1 MNEKKRI
8 ELLTKLANL
17 LDEYNIDIEFVCS
30 ENSDIG
36 GLSNDRIIISER
48 ETGARILDTFNEWY
62 LSSNVIKENM

>member
-17 LDEYNIDIEFVCS
+17 LDEYNIGIQFVCS
-30 ENSDIG
+30 ENSDIC

-48 ETGARILDTFNEWY
+48 ETEARILDTFNEWY

>member
-1 MNEKKRI
+1 MIDKRNEF
-8 ELLTKLANL
+8 LTKLANL
-17 LDEYNIDIEFVCS
+17 LDEYNVYIEFVCS

>member
-1 MNEKKRI
+1 MNEEKRI
-8 ELLTKLANL
+8 EFLTKLANL
-17 LDEYNIDIEFVCS
+17 LDEYNVDIEFVCS
-30 ENSDIG
+30 ENSDIC

>member
-17 LDEYNIDIEFVCS
+17 LDEYNVNIWFVCS
-30 ENSDIG
+30 
-36 GLSNDRIIISER
+36 
-48 ETGARILDTFNEWY
+48 RILDTFNEWY

>member
-1 MNEKKRI
+1 M
-8 ELLTKLANL
+8 
-17 LDEYNIDIEFVCS
+17 LDEYNVDIEFVCS

-48 ETGARILDTFNEWY
+48 ETGVRILDTFNEWN

>member
-17 LDEYNIDIEFVCS
+17 LDEYNADIEFVCS
-30 ENSDIG
+30 ENSDIC

>member
-17 LDEYNIDIEFVCS
+17 LDEYNVDIEFICS

-48 ETGARILDTFNEWY
+48 ETGVRILDTFNEWY

>member
-8 ELLTKLANL
+8 ELLTKLDNL
-17 LDEYNIDIEFVCS
+17 LDEYNVDIEFVCS
-30 ENSDIG
+30 ENSDIC
-36 GLSNDRIIISER
+36 GLYNDRIIISER

>member
-1 MNEKKRI
+1 MNDKRS
-8 ELLTKLANL
+8 EFPTKLANL
-17 LDEYNIDIEFVCS
+17 LDEYNVDIEFVCS

>member
-17 LDEYNIDIEFVCS
+17 LDEYNVDIEFVCS

>member
-1 MNEKKRI
+1 MKKKRI
-8 ELLTKLANL
+8 ELPTKSANL
-17 LDEYNIDIEFVCS
+17 LDEYNVDIEFVCS

-62 LSSNVIKENM
+62 LSSNVIKGNM